1 MFLKVVVPAT
11 QVLNYKSCL
20 KVTTTREIFRHSSPD
35 ILYLLGTKMY
45 ESFFWMS
52 YLAIQNSIFRLFD
65 RTAN

>member
-45 ESFFWMS
+45 ESFF
-52 YLAIQNSIFRLFD
+52 LDVLPNLTKLNLQAV
-65 RTAN
+65 